1 VVSLAVHNGL
11 VMSHYIQRR
20 TAVTAES
27 AIGEAVTQEAQER
40 ATPVVTTALAVAAA
54 LLPLLIV
61 GNVPGTE
68 LVRSMII
75 VILGGLVTSTFFTLF
90 VLPAAFI
97 LWPATSVSTAAPA
110 MAQPALET
118 V

>member
-1 VVSLAVHNGL
+1 MGH
-11 VMSHYIQRR
+11 HIQSR
-20 TAVTAES
+20 TTVPTDS
-27 AIGEAVTQEAQER
+27 ATGEGIVQIAQER
-40 ATPVVTTALAVAAA
+40 VAPIVTTALAVAAA

-68 LVRSMII
+68 LIRPMII

-97 LWPATSVSTAAPA
+97 LWPATSAPAAAPL
-110 MAQPALET
+110 MAQPTLET
-118 V
+118 A